1 MLMHGRGGQTVRWTK
16 HSDDSVL
23 SPYRHTA
30 PRMSTDHAH
39 MASSEIK
46 EACCSPSLTRRRW
59 PWPVAAHFHRLQ
71 LGVPR
76 SIWPTSL
83 YGQVWRPP
91 YLKCTQNTSICVY
104 T

>member
-46 EACCSPSLTRRRW
+46 EACCSPSPESDETKVAVARGCTLPSTPTGCTTVHLAHISVW
-59 PWPVAAHFHRLQ
+59 PGLAAAI
-71 LGVPR
+71 P
-76 SIWPTSL
+76 
-83 YGQVWRPP
+83 
-91 YLKCTQNTSICVY
+91 KMY
-104 T
+104 TKH